1 MIRSVGKTQSLQTI
15 RGKASSSTQ
24 RGIRR
29 RIPAGMTEKGL
40 GVQKRKKTQRAVVCF
55 VLLCFFPPPLQQHR
69 TLLSFRV
76 KLLHA
81 AGWHS
86 GDMECSVPPAEQW
99 KNTSLC
105 LPDLR
110 HLQGEVLGMG
120 TAGRTAGTRELWWP
134 PAQCHCQPGQH
145 VPCTKHA
152 TFPALPDPLPTWH
165 N

>member
-1 MIRSVGKTQSLQTI
+1 MQSLQTI

-86 GDMECSVPPAEQW
+86 GDMECSVPPAEQ
-99 KNTSLC
+99 
-105 LPDLR
+105 
-110 HLQGEVLGMG
+110 
-120 TAGRTAGTRELWWP
+120 
-134 PAQCHCQPGQH
+134 
-145 VPCTKHA
+145 
-152 TFPALPDPLPTWH
+152 
-165 N
+165 